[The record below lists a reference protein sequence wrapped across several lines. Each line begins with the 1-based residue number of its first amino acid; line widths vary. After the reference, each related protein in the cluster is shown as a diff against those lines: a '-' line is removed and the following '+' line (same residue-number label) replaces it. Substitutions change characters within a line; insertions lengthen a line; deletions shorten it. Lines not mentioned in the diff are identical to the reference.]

1 MTRIITVFGA
11 TGQQG
16 SSVVDSLLE
25 DGTFSVRAVSR
36 NVKSE
41 ASEKLKA
48 RGVEVV
54 QADLLDVETV
64 KKAIA
69 GSEGIFGVTNF
80 WDPSN
85 HPNNGK
91 AEIQM
96 GKNLVDAAKEVGIK
110 FFVFSSLPS
119 AKNFSNGKYIHVDHC
134 ESKYEI
140 EEYLRASGVPNATLY
155 TSWFAENLWNLGSLQ
170 KTPEGNYLIAIP
182 RFHEDSL
189 QEITWAK
196 RDVGTSALALFK
208 HYHDHKDINNG
219 IFNAIGTQITYGE
232 LAKTFEKALGKP
244 VSFMSVTSA
253 GMVELDEMF
262 DCQIEYAM
270 ARKPGT
276 IPDPRLIALGAKFS
290 TMAEFAETEIKKRFA

>member
-36 NVKSE
+36 DVKSE

-69 GSEGIFGVTNF
+69 GSEGVFGVTNF
-80 WDPSN
+80 WDPSI
-85 HPNNGK
+85 HPNNGT
-91 AEIQM
+91 AEIKM

-119 AKNFSNGKYIHVDHC
+119 AKKFSNGKYTHVEHY
-134 ESKYEI
+134 ESKHEV

-155 TSWFAENLWNLGSLQ
+155 TSWFAENFWNFGVLT
-170 KTPEGNYLIAIP
+170 KTPEGNYLITVP
-182 RFHEDSL
+182 RFQEDSL
-189 QEITWAK
+189 QEITWVK

-219 IFNAIGTQITYGE
+219 VFNAIGTQITYGD
-232 LAKTFEKALGKP
+232 LAKIFKKALGKP
-244 VSFMSVTSA
+244 VSFTSVPSA
-253 GMVELDEMF
+253 GMAEFDEMYDF
-262 DCQIEYAM
+262 QIDYAT
-270 ARKPGT
+270 RKPAT
-276 IPDPRLIALGAKFS
+276 VPDPRLIALGAKFS
-290 TMAEFAETEIKKRFA
+290 TMTEFAETEIKKRFA